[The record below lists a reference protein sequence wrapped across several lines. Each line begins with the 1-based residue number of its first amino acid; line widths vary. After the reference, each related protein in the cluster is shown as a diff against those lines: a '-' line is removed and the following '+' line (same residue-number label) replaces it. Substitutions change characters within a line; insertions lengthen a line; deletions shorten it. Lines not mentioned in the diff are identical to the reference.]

1 MSVAVLDQEQ
11 GDSLDRILAL
21 PQREPVDCEFE
32 PGTKRYRPA
41 TQALIEVVTARFA
54 IPRLSCACRPRTVQ
68 ALGGGRVVV
77 FQKGVYDAPP
87 PPPIELDVN
96 ALVADSPHDEEL
108 RRALSRLR
116 QGESAQLAGLGYEFC
131 IDTLNPVQAWFLDEL
146 RAVGGVFGMV
156 SVGGGKTGAFI
167 LGPLALPH
175 LRKWVLLAKPDQRIH
190 YKKAYLRFREHF
202 RVPSIIFDQQGDLDG
217 SFVVPGAPQLHFLP
231 YSLLSNKKSTT
242 LFEELDPDGVLADE
256 AQLVAN
262 KTSSRTTRWLRVMA
276 TRPRVFGCASG
287 STIKRSIKDVSHLTL
302 HSLGLGSPYPAL
314 SPLVEQIAA
323 VVDPSPTPDRRS
335 ELALRM
341 FDLFGNK
348 SIGGKD
354 PEKIF
359 SSGFGGDGGICEG
372 YRERVKRTPG
382 IVSARTSQIDCSISI
397 HERKIAHVPQEII
410 QPLRDARKGTR
421 PDGEEVVEA
430 LDIAEM
436 SREVAAGFYTYW
448 AYPKSK
454 PEDRTPGGLIDQ
466 WFAARKAYGKE
477 SRSKLLS
484 GERFLDSPQLLK
496 EAAIRAWQKPRYDGP
511 LPVWP
516 AESWPAWRDIED
528 KVEPDPRVKW
538 IDDYLAKDAA
548 AWAQEHVGIV
558 WVQSRALGLKIAQLA
573 GLPYHAGGPNCEA
586 EILAEDGT
594 RSVIASIKA
603 HGTGRDGLQLKF
615 YKQLFAQWPPSGDM
629 IEQILGRLA
638 RPGQRADTVES
649 WVYRHLSEYRDA
661 FTSAYRLSQFI
672 ESQTNK
678 QLLLAADINFEV

>member
-1 MSVAVLDQEQ
+1 MSAAVLDAEQ
-11 GDSLDRILAL
+11 DDSFDRILAL
-21 PQREPVDCEFE
+21 KQREPVDCEFE
-32 PGTKRYRPA
+32 SGTKRYRPA
-41 TQALIEVVTARFA
+41 TQALIEVVTAQYAR
-54 IPRLSCACRPRTVQ
+54 PRLSCACRPRTVQ
-68 ALGGGRVVV
+68 ALGSGRVVV
-77 FQKGVYDAPP
+77 FQKGVHDAPP
-87 PPPIELDVN
+87 PPPLELDVN
-96 ALVADSPHDEEL
+96 TFVADSPHDEEL
-108 RRALSRLR
+108 QRALSRLR
-116 QGESAQLAGLGYEFC
+116 QGESAQLVGLGYEFC
-131 IDTLNPVQAWFLDEL
+131 IDTLNPVQAWFLREL
-146 RAVGGVFGMV
+146 AEVGGVFGMV
-156 SVGGGKTGAFI
+156 SVGGGKSGANI

-202 RVPSIIFDQQGDLDG
+202 RVPTIIFDQQGDLDG
-217 SFVVPGAPQLHFLP
+217 SYVVPGAPQLHFLP

-242 LFEELDPDGVLADE
+242 LFEDIDPDGVLADE
-256 AQLVAN
+256 VHLVAN
-262 KTSSRTTRWLRVMA
+262 KTSARTMRWLRVMA

-287 STIKRSIKDVSHLTL
+287 STIRRSIKDVSHLAL

-323 VVDPSPTPDRRS
+323 VVDPSPIPDRRS
-335 ELALRM
+335 DLALRM
-341 FDLFGNK
+341 FAEFGNK
-348 SIGGKD
+348 QFK
-354 PEKIF
+354 ETIF

-448 AYPKSK
+448 AYPKSTA
-454 PEDRTPGGLIDQ
+454 EERSPGGLIDQ
-466 WFAARKAYGKE
+466 WFAARKAYAKE

-484 GERFLDSPQLLK
+484 GERHLDSPKLLE
-496 EAAIRAWQKPRYDGP
+496 EAAIRAWQTPRYSGP

-516 AESWPAWRDIED
+516 SDSWPAWRDIRH
-528 KVEPDPRVKW
+528 KVEPDPRVRW

-548 AWAQEHVGIV
+548 QWAQENVGVV
-558 WVQSRALGLKIAQLA
+558 WVQSRPLGLKIAQLA

-586 EILAEDGT
+586 EILAEDGS

-615 YKQLFAQWPPSGDM
+615 NKQLFAQFPPSGDM

-678 QLLLAADINFEV
+678 QLLLAADCDFEV